1 MSASTW
7 RLHLPGVQTV
17 LGQRRSWISIPPPG
31 YLDGPG
37 EPACAVTLNY
47 VMEIVQGSRFRCL
60 RGNRA
65 LSTWTNG
72 IQTKSRIQL
81 PGQAAPSLGA
91 THENSDWN
99 FKKIRKIKVDPVISC
114 VLHWEFWGQMPQLI
128 HLAWCPAY
136 TGCSGN
142 LYQMKN
148 NYSQLCLC
156 QGARESGRFE
166 SSFKREYWDAEVL
179 SLWSW
184 FGVGVVTH
192 LKAFLKAYLARACL
206 CAGVWNSMNVLSA
219 GP

>member
-142 LYQMKN
+142 LAHTQDGGLFKAWPTHQIPLPQ
-148 NYSQLCLC
+148 QLKLGSYLC
-156 QGARESGRFE
+156 YTKSHGILGERIYALWVSPGTETFYLIWCGH
-166 SSFKREYWDAEVL
+166 VL
-179 SLWSW
+179 SSL
-184 FGVGVVTH
+184 F
-192 LKAFLKAYLARACL
+192 FFFY
-206 CAGVWNSMNVLSA
+206 
-219 GP
+219 